1 MMKLFG
7 ISNEEPLEE
16 LDEIIEEE
24 EEYIEEEE
32 KDIGQLSLD
41 ILETEHEVI
50 LLAPIAGVD
59 LTQIDISYSQGVL
72 VIKGYRQKPDIF
84 TGNVELRNS
93 ECFWGDFVRN
103 VLLPDNLDFDN
114 IQASME
120 NNLLIITIQKL
131 QFDSQSIKINRT
143 L

>member
-1 MMKLFG
+1 M
-7 ISNEEPLEE
+7 
-16 LDEIIEEE
+16 
-24 EEYIEEEE
+24 
-32 KDIGQLSLD
+32 
-41 ILETEHEVI
+41 
-50 LLAPIAGVD
+50 
-59 LTQIDISYSQGVL
+59 
-72 VIKGYRQKPDIF
+72 
-84 TGNVELRNS
+84 RNS

-131 QFDSQSIKINRT
+131 QFNSQSIKINRT

>member
-1 MMKLFG
+1 MKLFG

-24 EEYIEEEE
+24 ETIQED
-32 KDIGQLSLD
+32 DIGQLSLD
-41 ILETEHEVI
+41 ILETEHEII

-59 LTQIDISYSQGVL
+59 LDQIDISYSQGVL
-72 VIKGYRQKPDIF
+72 VIKGNRQKPDIF
-84 TGNVELRNS
+84 TGNVEMRNS

-131 QFDSQSIKINRT
+131 QFNSQSIKINRT